1 MRFIEDLCPPAV
13 LYLLYMVVHVGLDL
27 SLGFYLTAA
36 VKVVTGLAGVF
47 ILNAFCEVDLG
58 LVSWVVI
65 ATPFLMTAL
74 ATSLAMGLNLDRGL
88 TELMKEKFTPLTA
101 DDKMNRDEYVTQ
113 LKGGEAPFSTSSMY

>member
-1 MRFIEDLCPPAV
+1 
-13 LYLLYMVVHVGLDL
+13 MVVHVGLDL

>member
-1 MRFIEDLCPPAV
+1 MRFIEELCPPAV

-36 VKVVTGLAGVF
+36 VKVLSGMAGVF
-47 ILNAFCEVDLG
+47 VLNAFCEVDLG

-65 ATPFLMTAL
+65 ATPFIITAL
-74 ATSLAMGLNLDRGL
+74 ATSIAMGLNLDHGL

-101 DDKMNRDEYVTQ
+101 DNKKNRDLYVTQ
-113 LKGGEAPFSTSSMY
+113 LKGGEAPFSTTSMY